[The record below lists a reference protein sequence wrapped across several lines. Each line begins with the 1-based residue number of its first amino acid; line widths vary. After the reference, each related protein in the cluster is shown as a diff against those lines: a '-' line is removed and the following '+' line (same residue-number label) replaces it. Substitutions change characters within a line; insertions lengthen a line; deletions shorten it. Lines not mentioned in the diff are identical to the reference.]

1 MNIFTEIIQNEH
13 VAHVQDAFLYKNYLL
28 LHMYVNGVGIK
39 LLSIDY
45 TQIMQDLS
53 KLQCS
58 SSWWMLTANGSKIFQ
73 MTSTTTS
80 ATVKTLRTLFVR
92 QSITYEVVSNNGS
105 LFISTDFKQLMTLN
119 GIRHKQLKHP
129 HRTTCAPMDKR
140 ETLYS
145 I

>member
-1 MNIFTEIIQNEH
+1 MDNNEY

-39 LLSIDY
+39 LLGIYY
-45 TQIMQDLS
+45 TLIMQDSS
-53 KLQCS
+53 KVQCS
-58 SSWWMLTANGSKIFQ
+58 SSWWMLTANGPNISK

-80 ATVKTLRTLFVR
+80 TTVKTLRTLFVR
-92 QSITYEVVSNNGS
+92 QSITYEVSNNGS
-105 LFISTDFKQLMTLN
+105 LFISTDSKQLMALN

-129 HRTTCAPMDKR
+129 HRTTCAPMDKPKN
-140 ETLYS
+140 LSS